1 MTRGLE
7 TPEDGTASRARANPG
22 MTLNRSLPGKLVLK
36 LSLYDSRSHHGAH
49 LTGVFYGSA
58 RHVAA

>member
-7 TPEDGTASRARANPG
+7 TPEDGTASRAGANPN

-36 LSLYDSRSHHGAH
+36 LSLYDSRPHHGAH